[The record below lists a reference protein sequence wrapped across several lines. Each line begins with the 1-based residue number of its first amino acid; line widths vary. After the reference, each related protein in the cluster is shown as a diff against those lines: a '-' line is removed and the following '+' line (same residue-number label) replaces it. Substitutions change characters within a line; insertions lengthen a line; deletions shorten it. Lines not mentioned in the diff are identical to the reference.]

1 MMGNLARA
9 DQNNLV
15 YLLLLLCTAFSF
27 GTGLYPV
34 RSTFILSIKIKD
46 CIKYMSTSIFKNIPK
61 EILLTWPLW

>member
-1 MMGNLARA
+1 MVGNQARA

-34 RSTFILSIKIKD
+34 STFILSIKIKV
-46 CIKYMSTSIFKNIPK
+46 CIKYMNTSIKKIPK
-61 EILLTWPLW
+61 